1 MTLSIT
7 AQVHYAEFH
16 NTQRSKFFIV
26 MLNVVILS
34 VVVLSVVA
42 PQDLV
47 KALKDFNRANVS
59 AF

>member
-7 AQVHYAEFH
+7 AQDHFAECH
-16 NTQRSKFFIV
+16 TRNLFIV
-26 MLNVVILS
+26 MLNVAMRS
-34 VVVLSVVA
+34 AAMLSVVA

-47 KALKDFNRANVS
+47 KALKDFDRANVL